1 MAGGESLQ
9 VRHLFMVCRLQVGLH
24 KKALK
29 ELERAY
35 GQGSSVVA
43 IQISA
48 DRERIADFCQR
59 HHIRRLALFGSALR
73 ADFNS
78 ESDVDVLVEFE
89 EGHTPGWELFDLE
102 QELTDILGRRVDL
115 NTPGLLSRSF
125 RQRVLDEAQDLYA
138 G

>member
-1 MAGGESLQ
+1 M
-9 VRHLFMVCRLQVGLH
+9 
-24 KKALK
+24 
-29 ELERAY
+29 
-35 GQGSSVVA
+35 A
-43 IQISA
+43 IQIAA

-102 QELTDILGRRVDL
+102 QELTDIVGRRVDL
-115 NTPGLLSRSF
+115 NTPGFLSRSF
-125 RQRVLDEAQDLYA
+125 RQRVLDEAQDVYA